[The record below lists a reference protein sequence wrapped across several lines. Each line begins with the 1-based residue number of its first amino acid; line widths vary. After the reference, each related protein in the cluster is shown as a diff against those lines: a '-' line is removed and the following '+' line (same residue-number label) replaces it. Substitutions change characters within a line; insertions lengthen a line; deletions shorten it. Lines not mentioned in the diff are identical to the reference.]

1 MSFFTG
7 VLVPLGLSAAKRI
20 RKFVG
25 VIQNRRQLHE
35 LSHWDRHA
43 LKDIGL
49 TPSDLVGALSLP
61 LHRDPSEHLAQMSG
75 RSPRQSLEECLR
87 EKHQANV
94 SQGRIARPARL
105 PSSRPALSA

>member
-7 VLVPLGLSAAKRI
+7 FLLPLCLSAAKGVARFAMVI
-20 RKFVG
+20 R
-25 VIQNRRQLHE
+25 NRRQLHE

-49 TPSDLVGALSLP
+49 TPSDIVGALSLP

-75 RSPRQSLEECLR
+75 RSPRASLEESLR
-87 EKHQANV
+87 GDHETDV
-94 SQGRIARPARL
+94 SRGKARSAPQ
-105 PSSRPALSA
+105 PSRRPALSA

>member
-1 MSFFTG
+1 MSLFPGF
-7 VLVPLGLSAAKRI
+7 LVPLGLSAAKRI
-20 RKFVG
+20 RKFVE
-25 VIQNRRQLHE
+25 VIQNRRQLRE

-61 LHRDPSEHLAQMSG
+61 LYRDPSEQLAQMSG
-75 RSPRQSLEECLR
+75 RSPRQSIEDCLR

-94 SQGRIARPARL
+94 SQGRIAGLAPL
-105 PSSRPALSA
+105 PSNRPALSA

>member
-7 VLVPLGLSAAKRI
+7 FFVPLGLSAAKRI

-75 RSPRQSLEECLR
+75 RSPRQSLEERLR

>member
-1 MSFFTG
+1 MSLFTG
-7 VLVPLGLSAAKRI
+7 FLVPLGLSATKRI

-75 RSPRQSLEECLR
+75 APPGRAMRKACEE
-87 EKHQANV
+87 A
-94 SQGRIARPARL
+94 ARRL
-105 PSSRPALSA
+105 